1 MSELRNAQWVLNAL
15 ENGTSNSAEIYKTAA
30 TLDPVCIHFIFRY
43 MREKFSPDHPAASGV
58 QERMV
63 NLTST
68 YDDLVKMSKKGEKDP
83 IREWFDDTYRVREYL
98 SRPNELLEMIVEKI
112 EG

>member
-1 MSELRNAQWVLNAL
+1 MSELKSAQWVLQAL
-15 ENGTSNSAEIYKTAA
+15 ENGNSNASEIYKTASQ
-30 TLDPVCIHFIFRY
+30 LDPVSIHFIFRY
-43 MREKFSPDHPAASGV
+43 MREKFSPDHPAAAGV

-63 NLTST
+63 NLTAT

-83 IREWFDDTYRVREYL
+83 IREWFDDTYRIKEYL
-98 SRPNELLEMIVEKI
+98 TRGDELLELIVEKI